1 MTLTPAQLVERA
13 LQCLLDSC
21 GDGWTLSGFVVVMG
35 LERVADGDIESAS
48 WVYTAPNQPGWVTSG
63 LLIETD
69 GMFDRA
75 GED

>member
-1 MTLTPAQLVERA
+1 M
-13 LQCLLDSC
+13 
-21 GDGWTLSGFVVVMG
+21 VMG
-35 LERVADGDIESAS
+35 LERVAGGDIESAS